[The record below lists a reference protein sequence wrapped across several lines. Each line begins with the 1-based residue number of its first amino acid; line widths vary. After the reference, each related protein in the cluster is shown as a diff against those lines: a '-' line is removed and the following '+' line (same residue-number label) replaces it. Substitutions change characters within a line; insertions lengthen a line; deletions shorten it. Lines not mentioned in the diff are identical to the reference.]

1 MKSAPSINYGA
12 SVKLTWNNFDLY
24 VFLQGESGRNGF
36 YNGLGVWEN
45 VSQGVYM
52 THHRQSWTPERYAAG
67 EAITY
72 PALTSTTSSSL
83 AANDFFTS
91 KADFFR
97 LKNVTLGYS
106 LPAKWMKKIGMN
118 QIRFYFTGQNLLTAT
133 NLKFKGIDPERSS
146 IDNFVFRSYNFGLNV
161 SF

>member
-1 MKSAPSINYGA
+1 M
-12 SVKLTWNNFDLY
+12 
-24 VFLQGESGRNGF
+24 FLQGESGRNGF

-91 KADFFR
+91 KADF
-97 LKNVTLGYS
+97 
-106 LPAKWMKKIGMN
+106 
-118 QIRFYFTGQNLLTAT
+118 TGQNLLTAT

>member
-1 MKSAPSINYGA
+1 M
-12 SVKLTWNNFDLY
+12 KLTWNNFDLY

-106 LPAKWMKKIGMN
+106 IEPTDQVDEENRHEPNQVLFYGSEPAYGYESEIQRYRPGT
-118 QIRFYFTGQNLLTAT
+118 QQHRQ
-133 NLKFKGIDPERSS
+133 
-146 IDNFVFRSYNFGLNV
+146 FRVPLV
-161 SF
+161 

>member
-1 MKSAPSINYGA
+1 
-12 SVKLTWNNFDLY
+12 
-24 VFLQGESGRNGF
+24 
-36 YNGLGVWEN
+36 
-45 VSQGVYM
+45 M